1 MYIKIEEEKR
11 MKKLHRFML
20 IAMAIVMVFSLTA
33 CGEKAAPAGQEAP
46 AAGEPA
52 AAAPAETTVI
62 KLGMTIN
69 EQDSFYL
76 CAQKFSDLVKERTN
90 GAYDIQLFP
99 NSALGDERTMLE
111 SMQMGTLD
119 AGIITSGPFVNF
131 VPEFGVFDMPF
142 LFPDNASAYKVLDG
156 EIGKEILGKLETK
169 DLKGLAFAE
178 RGFRNLTN
186 SVRPVKTAAD
196 IKGLKIRV
204 MENEV
209 YISSFGAMGVNA
221 VPMAWTEALTAL
233 QQGTIEG
240 QENPVNVIHAYKMW
254 DSQKYVTMTRH
265 AYAAAVITFSL
276 EKFNSLPADVQKIFL
291 DAAQEAAEYERAWVA
306 ENEATQ
312 LAAMEQNGM
321 EVVKDPDLASFKAAV
336 QPVYDKYSQYSEYI
350 TRINE
355 AIK

>member
-1 MYIKIEEEKR
+1 
-11 MKKLHRFML
+11 MKNLYRFML
-20 IAMAIVMVFSLTA
+20 VALSIIMVFSLAA
-33 CGEKAAPAGQEAP
+33 CSGSEAP
-46 AAGEPA
+46 AAPAEPSASGEP
-52 AAAPAETTVI
+52 TVL

-69 EQDSFYL
+69 EQDSFYV
-76 CAQKFSDLVKERTN
+76 CAQKFADLVKERTDN
-90 GAYDIQLFP
+90 AYNIELFP

-131 VPEFGVFDMPF
+131 VPEFGVLDLPF
-142 LFPDNASAYKVLDG
+142 LFPNNEAAYKVLDG
-156 EIGKEILGKLETK
+156 EVGKEILTKLEAK
-169 DLKGLAFAE
+169 DLKGLAYAE

-196 IKGLKIRV
+196 VEGLKIRV

-209 YISSFGAMGVNA
+209 YIASFNALGVNT

-233 QQGTIEG
+233 QQGTIQG

-276 EKFNSLPADVQKIFL
+276 DTFNKLPADIQKIFI

-306 ENEATQ
+306 ENEASQIET
-312 LAAMEQNGM
+312 LKANGM
-321 EVVKDPDLASFKAAV
+321 EVIEDPDLESFKAAV
-336 QPVYDKYSQYSEYI
+336 QSVYDKYSQYSDYLK
-350 TRINE
+350 RINE

>member
-1 MYIKIEEEKR
+1 
-11 MKKLHRFML
+11 
-20 IAMAIVMVFSLTA
+20 MVFSLAA
-33 CGEKAAPAGQEAP
+33 CSGSEAP
-46 AAGEPA
+46 AAPAEPSASGEPK
-52 AAAPAETTVI
+52 VL

-69 EQDSFYL
+69 EQDSFYV
-76 CAQKFSDLVKERTN
+76 CAKKFAELVKERTN
-90 GAYDIQLFP
+90 NAYNIELFP

-131 VPEFGVFDMPF
+131 VPEFGVLDLPF
-142 LFPDNASAYKVLDG
+142 LFPNNEAAYKVLDG
-156 EIGKEILGKLETK
+156 EIGKEILSKLEAK
-169 DLKGLAFAE
+169 DLKGLAYAE

-196 IKGLKIRV
+196 VKGLKIRV

-209 YISSFGAMGVNA
+209 YIASFNALGVNT

-233 QQGTIEG
+233 QQGTIQG

-276 EKFNSLPADVQKIFL
+276 DTFNSLPADIQKIFI

-306 ENEATQ
+306 ENEASQ
-312 LAAMEQNGM
+312 IEALKANGM
-321 EVVKDPDLASFKAAV
+321 EVIEDPDLESFKAAV
-336 QPVYDKYSQYSEYI
+336 QPVYDKYPQYSDYLK
-350 TRINE
+350 RINE
-355 AIK
+355 VIK

>member
-1 MYIKIEEEKR
+1 
-11 MKKLHRFML
+11 MKNLYRFML
-20 IAMAIVMVFSLTA
+20 VALSIIMVFSLAA
-33 CGEKAAPAGQEAP
+33 CSGSEAP
-46 AAGEPA
+46 AAPAEPSASGEP
-52 AAAPAETTVI
+52 TVL

-69 EQDSFYL
+69 EQDSFYV
-76 CAQKFSDLVKERTN
+76 CAQKFADLVKERTDN
-90 GAYDIQLFP
+90 AYNIELFP

-131 VPEFGVFDMPF
+131 VPEFGVLDLPF
-142 LFPDNASAYKVLDG
+142 LFPNNEAAYKVLDG
-156 EIGKEILGKLETK
+156 EVGKEILAKLESK
-169 DLKGLAFAE
+169 DLKGLAYAE

-186 SVRPVKTAAD
+186 SVRPVRTAAD
-196 IKGLKIRV
+196 VEGLKIRV

-209 YISSFGAMGVNA
+209 YIASFNALGVNT

-233 QQGTIEG
+233 QQGTIQG

-276 EKFNSLPADVQKIFL
+276 DTFKKLPADIQKIFI

-306 ENEATQ
+306 ENEASQIET
-312 LAAMEQNGM
+312 LKANGM
-321 EVVKDPDLASFKAAV
+321 EVIEDPDLESFKAAV
-336 QPVYDKYSQYSEYI
+336 QSVYDKYSQYSDYLK
-350 TRINE
+350 RINE

>member
-1 MYIKIEEEKR
+1 
-11 MKKLHRFML
+11 MKKMHRFIL
-20 IAMAIVMVFSLTA
+20 IALSIIMVFSLTA
-33 CGEKAAPAGQEAP
+33 CGEKAAPAGKDP
-46 AAGEPA
+46 AASGSAEP
-52 AAAPAETTVI
+52 TVL

-69 EQDSFYL
+69 EQDSFYV
-76 CAQKFSDLVKERTN
+76 CAQKFAELVKERTN
-90 GAYDIQLFP
+90 NAYNIELYP

-131 VPEFGVFDMPF
+131 VQEFGVFDMPF
-142 LFPDNASAYKVLDG
+142 LFPNNEAAYKVLDG
-156 EIGKEILGKLETK
+156 EIGKEILAKLEAK
-169 DLKGLAFAE
+169 DLKGLAYAE

-196 IKGLKIRV
+196 VEGLKIRV

-209 YISSFGAMGVNA
+209 YIASFNALGVNT

-233 QQGTIEG
+233 QQGTIQG

-276 EKFNSLPADVQKIFL
+276 ERFNSLPEDVQKIFI

-306 ENEATQ
+306 ENEADQIET
-312 LAAMEQNGM
+312 LKSNGM
-321 EVVKDPDLASFKAAV
+321 EVIEDPDLDSFKAAV
-336 QPVYDKYSQYSEYI
+336 QSVYDKYTQYSDYLK
-350 TRINE
+350 RINE
-355 AIK
+355 AIN

>member
-1 MYIKIEEEKR
+1 
-11 MKKLHRFML
+11 MKKLYRFML
-20 IAMAIVMVFSLTA
+20 IALSIIMVFSLTA
-33 CGEKAAPAGQEAP
+33 CGEKAAPAAEAPAGEAP
-46 AAGEPA
+46 AASGSAEP
-52 AAAPAETTVI
+52 TVL

-69 EQDSFYL
+69 EQDSFYV
-76 CAQKFSDLVKERTN
+76 CAQKFAELVKERTN
-90 GAYDIQLFP
+90 NAYNIELFP

-131 VPEFGVFDMPF
+131 VPEFGVLDLPF
-142 LFPDNASAYKVLDG
+142 LFPNNEAAYKVLDG
-156 EIGKEILGKLETK
+156 EVGKEILAKLEAK
-169 DLKGLAFAE
+169 DLKGLAYAE

-186 SVRPVKTAAD
+186 SVRPVKSAAD
-196 IKGLKIRV
+196 VKGLKIRV

-209 YISSFGAMGVNA
+209 YIASFNALGVNT

-233 QQGTIEG
+233 QQGTIQG

-276 EKFNSLPADVQKIFL
+276 ETFNKLPADIQKIFI

-306 ENEATQ
+306 ENEASQIET
-312 LAAMEQNGM
+312 LKENGM
-321 EVVKDPDLASFKAAV
+321 EVIEDPDLESFKAAV
-336 QPVYDKYSQYSEYI
+336 QPVYDKYSQYSDYLK
-350 TRINE
+350 RINE

>member
-1 MYIKIEEEKR
+1 
-11 MKKLHRFML
+11 MKKMRRIML
-20 IAMAIVMVFSLTA
+20 ITMVVIMVLSLTA
-33 CGEKAAPAGQEAP
+33 CGEKAAPAGA
-46 AAGEPA
+46 EPA
-52 AAAPAETTVI
+52 AATSAEPTVI

-76 CAQKFSDLVKERTN
+76 CAKKFSELVKERTN

-131 VPEFGVFDMPF
+131 APEFGVLDLPF
-142 LFPDNASAYKVLDG
+142 LFPNNEAAYKVLDG
-156 EIGKEILGKLETK
+156 EIGKEILGKLESK
-169 DLKGLAFAE
+169 QLKGLAFAE

-196 IKGLKIRV
+196 IKGLKVRV

-209 YISSFGAMGVNA
+209 YISSFTALGVNA

-254 DSQKYVTMTRH
+254 DSQKHVTMTRH

-276 EKFNSLPADVQKIFL
+276 DTFNKLPADIQKIFL
-291 DAAQEAAEYERAWVA
+291 ESAQEAAEYERAWVA
-306 ENEATQ
+306 DNEAKQ
-312 LAAMEQNGM
+312 IADLKANGM
-321 EVVKDPDLASFKAAV
+321 EVIEDPDLESFKAAV
-336 QPVYDKYSQYSEYI
+336 QPVYDKYSQYSDYLA
-350 TRINE
+350 RINE

>member
-1 MYIKIEEEKR
+1 
-11 MKKLHRFML
+11 MKKLSFIALVL
-20 IAMAIVMVFSLTA
+20 IAVMVLATA
-33 CGEKAAPAGQEAP
+33 CGQK
-46 AAGEPA
+46 
-52 AAAPAETTVI
+52 AETPPATSAEPTVI

-69 EQDSFYL
+69 EQDSFYV
-76 CAQKFSDLVKERTN
+76 CATKFSELVKERTK

-119 AGIITSGPFVNF
+119 SGIITSVPFVNF
-131 VPEFGVFDMPF
+131 VPEFGVLYLPF

-156 EIGKEILGKLETK
+156 EVGKEILSKLEDH

-186 SVRPVKTAAD
+186 SVRPVQNAED
-196 IKGLKIRV
+196 IKGLKVRV

-209 YISSFGAMGVNA
+209 YIAAFKAMGVNA

-233 QQGTIEG
+233 QQGTIQG

-254 DSQKYVTMTRH
+254 DSQKHVTMTRH
-265 AYAAAVITFSL
+265 AYAAAVITFSE
-276 EKFNSLPADVQKIFL
+276 EKFNSLPTDVQEIFIQ
-291 DAAQEAAEYERAWVA
+291 AAQEAAEYERQWVA
-306 ENEATQ
+306 DNEATQ
-312 LAAMEQNGM
+312 IADLKANGM
-321 EVVKDPDLASFKAAV
+321 EVIEDPDLESFIKAV
-336 QPVYDKYSQYSEYI
+336 QPVYEQYSQYSEYL

-355 AIK
+355 VIK

>member
-1 MYIKIEEEKR
+1 
-11 MKKLHRFML
+11 MKKFRSFMI
-20 IAMAIVMVFSLTA
+20 IAIALVMVFSMTA
-33 CGEKAAPAGQEAP
+33 CSQKTETPTEEPKAT
-46 AAGEPA
+46 AAEP
-52 AAAPAETTVI
+52 TVI

-69 EQDSFYL
+69 EQDSFYV
-76 CAQKFSDLVKERTN
+76 CATKFSELVKERTD

-131 VPEFGVFDMPF
+131 VPEFGVLDMPF
-142 LFPDNASAYKVLDG
+142 LFPSNEAAYKVLDG
-156 EIGKEILGKLETK
+156 EVGKEILSKLEEH
-169 DLKGLAFAE
+169 DLKGLAYAE

-186 SVRPVKTAAD
+186 SVRPVQTAED
-196 IKGLKIRV
+196 IKDLKIRV

-209 YISSFGAMGVNA
+209 YIAAFNAMGVNA

-233 QQGTIEG
+233 QQGTIQG
-240 QENPVNVIHAYKMW
+240 QENPVNVIYAYKMW
-254 DSQKYVTMTRH
+254 ESQKYVTLTRH

-276 EKFNSLPADVQKIFL
+276 EKFNSLPADVQQIFVT
-291 DAAQEAAEYERAWVA
+291 AAQEAAEYERAWVA
-306 ENEATQ
+306 DNESTQ
-312 LAAMEQNGM
+312 LAALKSNGM
-321 EVVKDPDLASFKAAV
+321 EVIENPDLDSFKAAV
-336 QPVYDKYSQYSEYI
+336 QPVYEKYTQYSDYI

>member
-1 MYIKIEEEKR
+1 
-11 MKKLHRFML
+11 MKKFNRFMA
-20 IAMAIVMVFSLTA
+20 IALVIVMIFSMTA
-33 CGEKAAPAGQEAP
+33 CGQKTELVTEKPGTPTTTETPSA
-46 AAGEPA
+46 EP
-52 AAAPAETTVI
+52 TVI

-69 EQDSFYL
+69 EQDSFYV
-76 CAQKFSDLVKERTN
+76 CATKFSELVKERTN

-99 NSALGDERTMLE
+99 NSSLGDERTMLE

-131 VPEFGVFDMPF
+131 VPEFGVLDMPF
-142 LFPDNASAYKVLDG
+142 LFSDNASAYKILDG
-156 EIGKEILGKLETK
+156 EIGQEILGKLENS

-186 SVRPVKTAAD
+186 SVRPIKTAED
-196 IKGLKIRV
+196 VKDLKIRV

-209 YISSFGAMGVNA
+209 YIASFNALGVNA

-233 QQGTIEG
+233 QQGTIQG
-240 QENPVNVIHAYKMW
+240 QENPVNVIHSYKMW

-276 EKFNSLPADVQKIFL
+276 EKFNKLPADVQKIFL
-291 DAAQEAAEYERAWVA
+291 DSAQEAAEYERKWVA

-312 LAAMEQNGM
+312 IATLKSNGM
-321 EVVKDPDLASFKAAV
+321 EVIEDPDLESFKQAV
-336 QPVYDKYSQYSEYI
+336 QPVYDKYTQYSEYL

-355 AIK
+355 ALK

>member
-1 MYIKIEEEKR
+1 
-11 MKKLHRFML
+11 MKKMNRILL
-20 IAMAIVMVFSLTA
+20 IVMAVVMVFSLAA
-33 CGEKAAPAGQEAP
+33 CGEKA
-46 AAGEPA
+46 
-52 AAAPAETTVI
+52 PAEKTPANETPSASTEPTVI

-76 CAQKFSDLVKERTN
+76 CASKFSELVKERTN

-131 VPEFGVFDMPF
+131 VPEFGVLDMPF
-142 LFPDNASAYKVLDG
+142 LFPNNEAAYKVLDG
-156 EIGKEILGKLETK
+156 EVGKEILGKLESSQ
-169 DLKGLAFAE
+169 LKGLAYAE

-186 SVRPVKTAAD
+186 SVRPVKTADD
-196 IKGLKIRV
+196 IKDLKIRV

-209 YISSFGAMGVNA
+209 YIAAFNSMGVNA

-233 QQGTIEG
+233 QQGTIQG

-276 EKFNSLPADVQKIFL
+276 DKFNDLPEDVQKVFL
-291 DAAQEAAEYERAWVA
+291 ESAQEAAEYERAWVA

-312 LAAMEQNGM
+312 IETLKSNGM
-321 EVVKDPDLASFKAAV
+321 EVIEDPDLESFKAAV
-336 QPVYDKYSQYSEYI
+336 QPVYDKYTQYSEYL

>member
-1 MYIKIEEEKR
+1 
-11 MKKLHRFML
+11 MKKMHRFML
-20 IAMAIVMVFSLTA
+20 VTLSIIMVFSLTA
-33 CGEKAAPAGQEAP
+33 CGEKAAPSTETP
-46 AAGEPA
+46 AASGSAEP
-52 AAAPAETTVI
+52 TVL

-69 EQDSFYL
+69 EQDSFYV
-76 CAQKFSDLVKERTN
+76 CAQKFAELVKERTN
-90 GAYDIQLFP
+90 NAYDIELFP

-131 VPEFGVFDMPF
+131 VPEFGVLDMPF
-142 LFPDNASAYKVLDG
+142 LFPNNEAAYKVLDG
-156 EIGKEILGKLETK
+156 EIGKEILTKLEAK
-169 DLKGLAFAE
+169 DLKGLAYAE

-196 IKGLKIRV
+196 VNGLKIRV

-209 YISSFGAMGVNA
+209 YIASFNALGVNT

-233 QQGTIEG
+233 QQGTIQG

-254 DSQKYVTMTRH
+254 DSQKHVTMTRH

-276 EKFNSLPADVQKIFL
+276 EKFNSLPADIQKIFI

-306 ENEATQ
+306 ENEASQIDT
-312 LAAMEQNGM
+312 LKENGM
-321 EVVKDPDLASFKAAV
+321 EVIEDPDLDSFKAAV
-336 QPVYDKYSQYSEYI
+336 QPVYDKYPQYSDYLK
-350 TRINE
+350 RINE

>member
-1 MYIKIEEEKR
+1 
-11 MKKLHRFML
+11 MKKMHRFIL
-20 IAMAIVMVFSLTA
+20 IALSIIMVFSLTA
-33 CGEKAAPAGQEAP
+33 CGEKAAPAGKDP
-46 AAGEPA
+46 AASGSAEP
-52 AAAPAETTVI
+52 TVL

-69 EQDSFYL
+69 EQDSFYV
-76 CAQKFSDLVKERTN
+76 CAQKFAELVKERTN
-90 GAYDIQLFP
+90 NAYNIELYP

-131 VPEFGVFDMPF
+131 VQEFGVFDMPF
-142 LFPDNASAYKVLDG
+142 LFPNNEAAYKVLDG
-156 EIGKEILGKLETK
+156 EIGKEILAKLEAK
-169 DLKGLAFAE
+169 DLKGLAYAE

-196 IKGLKIRV
+196 VAGLKIRV

-209 YISSFGAMGVNA
+209 YIASFNALGVNT

-233 QQGTIEG
+233 QQGTIQG

-276 EKFNSLPADVQKIFL
+276 ERFNSLPEDVQKIFI

-306 ENEATQ
+306 ENEADQIET
-312 LAAMEQNGM
+312 LKSNGM
-321 EVVKDPDLASFKAAV
+321 EVIEDPDLDSFKAAV
-336 QPVYDKYSQYSEYI
+336 QSVYDKYTQYSDYLK
-350 TRINE
+350 RINE
-355 AIK
+355 AIN

>member
-1 MYIKIEEEKR
+1 
-11 MKKLHRFML
+11 MKKLYRFML
-20 IAMAIVMVFSLTA
+20 IALSIIMVFSLTA
-33 CGEKAAPAGQEAP
+33 CGEKAAPAAEAPAGEAP
-46 AAGEPA
+46 AASGSAEP
-52 AAAPAETTVI
+52 TVL

-69 EQDSFYL
+69 EQDSFYV
-76 CAQKFSDLVKERTN
+76 CAQKFAELVKERTN
-90 GAYDIQLFP
+90 NAYNIELFP

-131 VPEFGVFDMPF
+131 VPEFGVLDLPF
-142 LFPDNASAYKVLDG
+142 LFPNNEAAYKVLDG
-156 EIGKEILGKLETK
+156 EVGKEILAKLEAK
-169 DLKGLAFAE
+169 DLKGLAYAE

-186 SVRPVKTAAD
+186 SVRPVKSAAD
-196 IKGLKIRV
+196 VKGLKIRV

-209 YISSFGAMGVNA
+209 YIASFNALGVNT

-233 QQGTIEG
+233 QQGTIQG

-276 EKFNSLPADVQKIFL
+276 ETFNKLPADIQKIFI

-306 ENEATQ
+306 ENEASQIET
-312 LAAMEQNGM
+312 LKANGM
-321 EVVKDPDLASFKAAV
+321 EVIEDPDLESFKAAV
-336 QPVYDKYSQYSEYI
+336 QSVYDKYSQYSDYLK
-350 TRINE
+350 RINE

>member
-1 MYIKIEEEKR
+1 
-11 MKKLHRFML
+11 MKKLYRFML
-20 IAMAIVMVFSLTA
+20 IALSIIMVFSLTA
-33 CGEKAAPAGQEAP
+33 CGEKAAPAAEAPAGEAP
-46 AAGEPA
+46 AASGSAEP
-52 AAAPAETTVI
+52 TVL

-69 EQDSFYL
+69 EQDSFYV
-76 CAQKFSDLVKERTN
+76 CAQKFAELVKERTN
-90 GAYDIQLFP
+90 NAYNIELFP

-131 VPEFGVFDMPF
+131 VPEFGVLDLPF
-142 LFPDNASAYKVLDG
+142 LFPNNEAAYKVLDG
-156 EIGKEILGKLETK
+156 EVGKEILAKLEAK
-169 DLKGLAFAE
+169 DLKGLAYAE

-186 SVRPVKTAAD
+186 SVRPVKSAAD
-196 IKGLKIRV
+196 VKGLKIRV

-209 YISSFGAMGVNA
+209 YIASFNALGVNT

-233 QQGTIEG
+233 QQGTIQG

-276 EKFNSLPADVQKIFL
+276 ETFNKLPADIQKIFI

-306 ENEATQ
+306 ENEASQIET
-312 LAAMEQNGM
+312 LKANGM
-321 EVVKDPDLASFKAAV
+321 EVIEDPDLESFKAAV
-336 QPVYDKYSQYSEYI
+336 QPVYDKYSQYSDYLK
-350 TRINE
+350 RINE